1 MNALL
6 DASHACM
13 SRTVREIVRVA
24 ECTLQTTKGG
34 RSESLSVVCGKIH
47 ILVGNS

>member
-6 DASHACM
+6 NASHACM

-24 ECTLQTTKGG
+24 ECTQTTKGG

-47 ILVGNS
+47 IPVGNS